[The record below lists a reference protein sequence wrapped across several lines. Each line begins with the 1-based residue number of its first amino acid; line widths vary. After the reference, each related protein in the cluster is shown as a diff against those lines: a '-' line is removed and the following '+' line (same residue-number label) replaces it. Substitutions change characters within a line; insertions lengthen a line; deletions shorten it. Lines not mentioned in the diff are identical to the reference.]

1 MQFFQFRIYNIFPYA
16 YDTEKYY
23 KYEIERIARVGFKSA
38 ILRGKKVTSVD
49 KANILESSRLWRET
63 VKSIHKEFE
72 DIELNHM
79 YVDNTSMQLIRNP
92 RQFDVIVTSNM
103 FGDIL
108 SDETSMISG
117 SIGLL
122 PSASLREDSFG
133 MYEPIHGSAPDI
145 AGQGKANP
153 IAQILSLAMLFRYSL
168 NLAKYADLVEKAV
181 NMVLEKGYRTADIF
195 FGENKLVSTT
205 EMGALILKEIK
216 ELK

>member
-1 MQFFQFRIYNIFPYA
+1 
-16 YDTEKYY
+16 
-23 KYEIERIARVGFKSA
+23 
-38 ILRGKKVTSVD
+38 
-49 KANILESSRLWRET
+49 
-63 VKSIHKEFE
+63 
-72 DIELNHM
+72 M
-79 YVDNTSMQLIRNP
+79 YVDNTSMQLIKNP

-108 SDETSMISG
+108 SDETAMISG

-145 AGQGKANP
+145 SGQGKANP

-168 NLAKYADLVEKAV
+168 NLSKYADLVEKAV